1 MTFLKISLPVYKKDK
16 WERLDKN
23 GKIEVSSEVDNLS
36 DGYESL
42 KIQID
47 NLLAE
52 LDGQNR
58 LAHDCE
64 KLNDEVNEKTRVLKN
79 LTRNIEIATAHY
91 ESLRFF
97 LNHLGI
103 DPDARP
109 GHLTFDQELLLQ
121 DASHTEEVFNVEVE
135 VDPIPFD
142 SLAGADNNPHEF

>member
-1 MTFLKISLPVYKKDK
+1 MTFLKISLPLYKKDK
-16 WERLDKN
+16 WQRLEND
-23 GKIEVSSEVDNLS
+23 GKIEVSSEVDSLT

-58 LAHDCE
+58 LANDCE
-64 KLNDEVNEKTRVLKN
+64 KLNDEINEKARVLKN

-91 ESLRFF
+91 EKLRFF
-97 LNHLGI
+97 QKHFGI
-103 DPDARP
+103 DPDAR
-109 GHLTFDQELLLQ
+109 HLTFDQELLLQ
-121 DASHTEEVFNVEVE
+121 DASDAEEVSNVEVE

-142 SLAGADNNPHEF
+142 SLAGADNNPYEF

>member
-16 WERLDKN
+16 WDRLEKN

-58 LAHDCE
+58 LANDCE
-64 KLNDEVNEKTRVLKN
+64 KLNDEINEKARVLKN

-97 LNHLGI
+97 LKHLGI
-103 DPDARP
+103 DPDAR
-109 GHLTFDQELLLQ
+109 HLTFDQELLLQ
-121 DASHTEEVFNVEVE
+121 DASVSGIEVLSS
-135 VDPIPFD
+135 DT
-142 SLAGADNNPHEF
+142 SEF